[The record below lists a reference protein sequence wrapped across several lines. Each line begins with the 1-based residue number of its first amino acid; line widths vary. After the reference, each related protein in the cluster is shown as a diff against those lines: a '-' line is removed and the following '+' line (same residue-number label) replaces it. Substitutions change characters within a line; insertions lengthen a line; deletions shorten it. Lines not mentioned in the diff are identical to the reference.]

1 MDEKKLSR
9 YITGDLSPKDRNEVV
24 KWINA
29 SEKNLNEYKAKRM
42 LHDILLWNNAPAPS
56 AEEAQKIRKDSLGK
70 RMLRRFSFVAIAASI
85 AFLSIFMY
93 HAGQKSE
100 ISNSPVF
107 PRSITAPTGHQ
118 IKMLLEDGS
127 TVWLNSGSTLRIAE
141 ARQGRERAVE
151 LLGEGYFKVVP
162 DAKRPF
168 LVKAGKLE
176 VQVLGTEF
184 NVISYPDQGFWETAL
199 LSGSI
204 AVMEN
209 REEIMR
215 IGPGNKVSLVDNR
228 LLTAPL
234 DEEKYLWKD
243 GILSFTGRTL
253 KEIFSELSSYF
264 NVEIRYP
271 ESTNLNKTYSGKFW
285 ISEGLYH
292 ILDVLTYD
300 NRFTYAKIDKDD
312 EQYIQIRFN

>member
-9 YITGDLSPKDRNEVV
+9 YITGDLSPKDRDEVV

-29 SEKNLNEYKAKRM
+29 SEKNLNEYKARRR
-42 LHDILLWNNAPAPS
+42 LHDILLWNSAPAPS
-56 AEEAQKIRKDSLGK
+56 AEEARKIRKKSLRK
-70 RMLRRFSFVAIAASI
+70 SMLRRFSFVAVAASI

-107 PRSITAPTGHQ
+107 PRIIEAPAGHQ

-127 TVWLNSGSTLRIAE
+127 TVWLNSGSTLQIAE
-141 ARQGRERAVE
+141 SRHRKERAVE
-151 LLGEGYFKVVP
+151 LLGEGYFKVAP

-176 VQVLGTEF
+176 IQVLGTEF
-184 NVISYPDQGFWETAL
+184 NVISYPDRGIWETAL

-215 IGPGNKVSLVDNR
+215 IGPGDKVSLVDNR
-228 LLTAPL
+228 LFTAPL
-234 DEEKYLWKD
+234 DEEEYLWKE
-243 GILSFTGRTL
+243 GILSFTGRSL

-271 ESTNLNKTYSGKFW
+271 ESTNLDKTYSGKFW